1 MSAQPEEHGGSHDVI
16 HLGGETAVVVPL
28 DEYRMLAALRD
39 RASADEIEEA
49 EIDAAIAGLAEDTE
63 PPDAFVRG
71 SYRRLRVGAY
81 RVLYEV
87 DADVVTI
94 VRVDKVR

>member
-1 MSAQPEEHGGSHDVI
+1 MADQAGMRAI
-16 HLGGETAVVVPL
+16 NQAV
-28 DEYRMLAALRD
+28 AAL
-39 RASADEIEEA
+39 A
-49 EIDAAIAGLAEDTE
+49 ENPE

-87 DADVVTI
+87 ESDMVMI
-94 VRVDKVR
+94 VRVDKVT

>member
-1 MSAQPEEHGGSHDVI
+1 MRPVSAVYPVNQ
-16 HLGGETAVVVPL
+16 AV
-28 DEYRMLAALRD
+28 AAL
-39 RASADEIEEA
+39 A
-49 EIDAAIAGLAEDTE
+49 ENSE

-71 SYRRLRVGAY
+71 GYRRLRVGDY

-87 DADVVTI
+87 EADVITI

>member
-1 MSAQPEEHGGSHDVI
+1 M
-16 HLGGETAVVVPL
+16 
-28 DEYRMLAALRD
+28 
-39 RASADEIEEA
+39 ADQA
-49 EIDAAIAGLAEDTE
+49 GMRQVNRAIAALAEDPE

-87 DADVVTI
+87 AADVVTI
-94 VRVDKVR
+94 VRVDASCSPHSPDRC